1 MQALPPANFNLG
13 QALSL
18 WSIRDS
24 LRPNGSNLGQAMQPY
39 PIWDRHSTLARFRTG
54 AFPNASIASV
64 IPDLV
69 PNLGQALAAGLLCT
83 VRAGRCLFTSQVVV
97 ADS

>member
-1 MQALPPANFNLG
+1 MAAI
-13 QALSL
+13 
-18 WSIRDS
+18 W
-24 LRPNGSNLGQAMQPY
+24 NGSNLGQAMQPYPIWDY